1 MLQIKKL
8 VFGLA
13 AEVLLSCGLLALF
26 SVLILKMGSLPNGIA
41 GTMALAA
48 GCISVLAA
56 AFLTARMTGEKGLL
70 HGLALAGVY
79 IFLYLAVSLALY
91 TDVDIASIGV
101 RVVSLHFAARSAAFL
116 ALGEKVKFGFE
127 IQGVMRP
134 VSLCRRGFH
143 NNIWCLYIGLHN
155 MLYIKLEGLRLE

>member
-26 SVLILKMGSLPNGIA
+26 SVLILKMGSLPNEIA

-56 AFLTARMTGEKGLL
+56 AFLTARMPGEKGLL
-70 HGLALAGVY
+70 HGLALAGGY

-101 RVVSLHFAARSAAFL
+101 RVVSFAL
-116 ALGEKVKFGFE
+116 CGALG
-127 IQGVMRP
+127 GVLGVGRK
-134 VSLCRRGFH
+134 SKIRF
-143 NNIWCLYIGLHN
+143 
-155 MLYIKLEGLRLE
+155 

>member
-1 MLQIKKL
+1 M
-8 VFGLA
+8 
-13 AEVLLSCGLLALF
+13 LSCGLLALF

-70 HGLALAGVY
+70 HGLALAGGY

-101 RVVSLHFAARSAAFL
+101 RVVSFAL
-116 ALGEKVKFGFE
+116 CGALG
-127 IQGVMRP
+127 GVLGVGRK
-134 VSLCRRGFH
+134 SKIRF
-143 NNIWCLYIGLHN
+143 
-155 MLYIKLEGLRLE
+155 